1 MFLRPSF
8 GVGVQ
13 TRCVDRFQFF
23 WPGFALVY
31 FSMSAQPA
39 LLPQTRSGRTFL
51 IATILLGGIGAVQLG
66 ALSWHFIRGVP
77 RYKPTAAI
85 AADASAAPAFANRDG
100 DAMPRVDELL
110 GGPTPA
116 PPGPS
121 PVPMT
126 VAVAPTFA
134 VANARDLV
142 AQARGLRQRGDTK
155 SALARLREAQLGEPN
170 NAEVLS
176 EMAVLYEQTQN
187 SELALEQ
194 WQRVYELGNAAGPAF
209 YLAEMRLRTGMPVS
223 TAAPRGA
230 KESETATEAARDVR
244 LGIVEV
250 ALRDEPDPTADKKLG
265 LKITVK
271 NRPGKF
277 VDANK
282 VSIQAFFYDSI
293 DGKQNALT
301 NAETAF
307 QWLTNPAQ
315 WDETAPQ
322 TLEATYFRPKPVAPV
337 LGSRGKKAAPEPAPA
352 PATPRNFAGYIV
364 RIYYDRVLQDVKAE
378 PPSLLQQ
385 FPADPIL
392 GTE

>member
-1 MFLRPSF
+1 
-8 GVGVQ
+8 
-13 TRCVDRFQFF
+13 
-23 WPGFALVY
+23 
-31 FSMSAQPA
+31 MSAQPA

-51 IATILLGGIGAVQLG
+51 IATILLGVIGAVQLG
-66 ALSWHFIRGVP
+66 ALSWHFARGAS
-77 RYKPTAAI
+77 RNKPFAAGT
-85 AADASAAPAFANRDG
+85 ADAPAVPAFLSRG
-100 DAMPRVDELL
+100 EAMPRAEELL
-110 GGPTPA
+110 GAPTPA
-116 PPGPS
+116 SPGPS
-121 PVPMT
+121 PVPI
-126 VAVAPTFA
+126 AVAA
-134 VANARDLV
+134 SRSGANPRDLV

-176 EMAVLYEQTQN
+176 EMAVLYEQTQ
-187 SELALEQ
+187 SPELAIEQ

-209 YLAEMRLRTGMPVS
+209 YLAEMRLRTGMAVS
-223 TAAPRGA
+223 TAAPRGT
-230 KESETATEAARDVR
+230 KEADAAADAARDMR

-250 ALRDEPDPTADKKLG
+250 TLRDEADPTADKRLG

-307 QWLTNPAQ
+307 QWLTDPAQ
-315 WDETAPQ
+315 WDETTPQ
-322 TLEATYFRPKPVAPV
+322 TLEATYFRPKPMPPV
-337 LGSRGKKAAPEPAPA
+337 LGSRGKKATPEP
-352 PATPRNFAGYIV
+352 TPTPTTTRNFAGYIV
-364 RIYYDRVLQDVKAE
+364 SIYYDRVLQDVRAE
-378 PPSLLQQ
+378 PASLLQQ
-385 FPADPIL
+385 FPAASIL

>member
-1 MFLRPSF
+1 
-8 GVGVQ
+8 
-13 TRCVDRFQFF
+13 
-23 WPGFALVY
+23 
-31 FSMSAQPA
+31 MSAQPA

-51 IATILLGGIGAVQLG
+51 IATILLGVIGAGQLA
-66 ALSWHFIRGVP
+66 ALSWHFASGASRNKPLAAGIPEVP
-77 RYKPTAAI
+77 
-85 AADASAAPAFANRDG
+85 AAPAFLSRDV
-100 DAMPRVDELL
+100 DPMPRAEELL
-110 GGPTPA
+110 GAPTPA
-116 PPGPS
+116 LPGPS
-121 PVPMT
+121 PVP
-126 VAVAPTFA
+126 AAPA
-134 VANARDLV
+134 AARPVANGRDLV

-170 NAEVLS
+170 NAEILS

-187 SELALEQ
+187 PDQAIEQ
-194 WQRVYELGNAAGPAF
+194 WQRIYELGNAAGPAF
-209 YLAEMRLRTGMPVS
+209 YLAEMRLRTGMAVS

-230 KESETATEAARDVR
+230 KESDAAGDAARDTR

-250 ALRDEPDPTADKKLG
+250 ALREEPDPTADKKLG

-315 WDETAPQ
+315 WDETTPQ

-337 LGSRGKKAAPEPAPA
+337 QGSRGRKAAPEPTPA
-352 PATPRNFAGYIV
+352 PTASRIFAGFIV

-378 PPSLLQQ
+378 PASLLQQ
-385 FPADPIL
+385 FPAEPIL

>member
-1 MFLRPSF
+1 
-8 GVGVQ
+8 
-13 TRCVDRFQFF
+13 
-23 WPGFALVY
+23 
-31 FSMSAQPA
+31 MSAQPA

-51 IATILLGGIGAVQLG
+51 IATILLGVIGAVQLA
-66 ALSWHFIRGVP
+66 ALSWHFASGASRN
-77 RYKPTAAI
+77 KPFAAVLPE
-85 AADASAAPAFANRDG
+85 APAAPAFLSRDV
-100 DAMPRVDELL
+100 DPMPRAEELL
-110 GGPTPA
+110 GAPTPA
-116 PPGPS
+116 LPGPS
-121 PVPMT
+121 PVP
-126 VAVAPTFA
+126 VAPA
-134 VANARDLV
+134 PAAVRPVANARDLV

-155 SALARLREAQLGEPN
+155 SALARLREAQLGDPN
-170 NAEVLS
+170 NAEMLA

-187 SELALEQ
+187 PEQAIEQ
-194 WQRVYELGNAAGPAF
+194 WQRIYELGNAAGPAF
-209 YLAEMRLRTGMPVS
+209 YLAEMRLRTGMAVS
-223 TAAPRGA
+223 TVAPGGA
-230 KESETATEAARDVR
+230 KESDAAGDATRDTR

-315 WDETAPQ
+315 WDETTPQ
-322 TLEATYFRPKPVAPV
+322 TLEATYFRPKPVASV
-337 LGSRGKKAAPEPAPA
+337 LGSRGKKATPEPTPAPA
-352 PATPRNFAGYIV
+352 ASRIFAGYIV

-378 PPSLLQQ
+378 PASLLQQ
-385 FPADPIL
+385 FPAEPIL

>member
-1 MFLRPSF
+1 
-8 GVGVQ
+8 
-13 TRCVDRFQFF
+13 
-23 WPGFALVY
+23 
-31 FSMSAQPA
+31 MSAQPA

-66 ALSWHFIRGVP
+66 ALSWHFVRGVP
-77 RYKPTAAI
+77 RNKFPTTVAT
-85 AADASAAPAFANRDG
+85 DASAVPAFANLDG
-100 DAMPRVDELL
+100 DSMPRADELL
-110 GGPTPA
+110 GAPTPA
-116 PPGPS
+116 SPGPS
-121 PVPMT
+121 PVPMN
-126 VAVAPTFA
+126 VPAAPTRA
-134 VANARDLV
+134 GASPRDLV

-155 SALARLREAQLGEPN
+155 AALARLREAQLGEPN

-187 SELALEQ
+187 PDLAIEQ

-230 KESETATEAARDVR
+230 KESETAADAARDVR

-250 ALRDEPDPTADKKLG
+250 ALRDEPDSSADKKLG

-315 WDETAPQ
+315 WDETTPQ
-322 TLEATYFRPKPVAPV
+322 TLEATYFRPKPMAPV

-352 PATPRNFAGYIV
+352 AAAARNFAGYIV

-385 FPADPIL
+385 FPAEPIL